1 MIFRRGGQKTID
13 IAAMGVSRSPAFFFF
28 FFFTGYARL
37 VVSIFCVAEKVSKFQ
52 IFFGSQLHIR
62 KVYTV

>member
-28 FFFTGYARL
+28 TGYARL

-52 IFFGSQLHIR
+52 ILFGSQLHIR